1 MTFSE
6 YQELAMRTQAIKED
20 NHDML
25 IHAVCGLSSEIGEI
39 NQAYSELLGNANHDG
54 FCIKYDLFKIDRVL
68 SELGDLCWFQAE
80 LCKSLDVSLHYMNLD
95 YVTIS
100 NFENLSQKDKIDMI
114 GFHIDN
120 LTMLIGLIAG
130 AVQKTY
136 QGKKINIDDIHYI
149 NQIMLIEINTI
160 AVYLNSTLEKVWEHN
175 IEKLKKRFPEGFSE
189 DLDAHRKE
197 GDL

>member
-6 YQELAMRTQAIKED
+6 YQELAMRTQAINED
-20 NHDML
+20 KHDML

-39 NQAYSELLGNANHDG
+39 NQEYSALLRTQNNDG
-54 FCIKYDLFKIDRVL
+54 FQVKYDPFNIDRVL

-80 LCKSLDVSLHYMNLD
+80 LCKALDINLYYMNLD

-100 NFENLSQKDKIDMI
+100 NFENLSKEDSIDKL
-114 GFHIDN
+114 GYYIDN
-120 LTMLIGLIAG
+120 LTVLIGLIAG

-160 AVYLNSTLEKVWEHN
+160 AVYLNSSLEKVWEHN